1 MADFNHAHAGAPVFL
16 AAEDD
21 VADASGDVYLSNWH
35 QYPILDQLQRAATM
49 QKTLALLQKWGVRYF
64 VGRKPTATEHLEPE
78 ALRKVLET
86 CTASESE
93 FADFYVSRLD
103 EACENLDEAALA
115 ARQPIQ
121 PSVVLPAGI
130 YDDYDP
136 GIWYRGSWTRR
147 GGVDKTWAHTMT
159 ESGAPGAEISFAFA
173 GTALTYVHSKGPDR
187 GLAEIW
193 IDGSRHSIVDL
204 SASQTEWQSRSRFC
218 CFEKGRHVVVI
229 RVAEPKIVDLDSFVV
244 E

>member
-1 MADFNHAHAGAPVFL
+1 
-16 AAEDD
+16 
-21 VADASGDVYLSNWH
+21 
-35 QYPILDQLQRAATM
+35 
-49 QKTLALLQKWGVRYF
+49 
-64 VGRKPTATEHLEPE
+64 
-78 ALRKVLET
+78 
-86 CTASESE
+86 
-93 FADFYVSRLD
+93 
-103 EACENLDEAALA
+103 
-115 ARQPIQ
+115 
-121 PSVVLPAGI
+121 LPAGI